1 LPMKP
6 DGVNVKLLTLEF
18 IGLVVVFAL
27 VLFLAAGTIFWAAG
41 WVYLL
46 LFFGADGALALW
58 LLRHDPGL
66 LKERMSGFGK
76 PGEPTWDK
84 VFFVLLTT
92 YFLAWMVLMPLD
104 AVRCRWSHVPAW
116 LQGVGAVLLL
126 GSFYLFFLT
135 FRENPYASAVVR
147 VQPERGQKVINTG
160 PYQYVRHPMY
170 AACIP
175 FAAGTAL
182 LLGSWYGLLMGLMF
196 LLGLAF
202 RAVREE
208 RVLRAGLP
216 GYEEYMARVPYR
228 FLPHVW

>member
-1 LPMKP
+1 MKQ
-6 DGVNVKLLTLEF
+6 DGVNVKLLAAEF
-18 IGLVVVFAL
+18 FGMVVVFAL

-46 LFFGADGALALW
+46 LFFGADGALGLW

-66 LKERMSGFGK
+66 LKERMTGFGK

-84 VFFVLLTT
+84 LFFVFVMVF
-92 YFLAWMVLMPLD
+92 FLAWMVLMPLD
-104 AVRCRWSHVPAW
+104 AVRYRWSHVPGW
-116 LQGVGAVLLL
+116 LQVVGAMLLL

-147 VQPERGQKVINTG
+147 VQPERGQTVITTG

-170 AACIP
+170 AAVIP

-182 LLGSWYGLLMGLMF
+182 LLGSWYGLLMGLV
-196 LLGLAF
+196 LLLALSM
-202 RAVREE
+202 RAVQEE
-208 RVLRAGLP
+208 RVLAAELP
-216 GYEEYMARVPYR
+216 GYAEYMERVQYR
-228 FLPHVW
+228 FIPHVW

>member
-1 LPMKP
+1 MDMKP

-18 IGLVVVFAL
+18 IGLIVVFPL
-27 VLFLAAGTIFWAAG
+27 VLFLAAGTIFWLAG
-41 WVYLL
+41 WVFLL
-46 LFFGADGALALW
+46 LFFGADGALGLW

-66 LKERMSGFGK
+66 LKERMTGFGK
-76 PGEPTWDK
+76 SGEPTWDK
-84 VFFVLLTT
+84 VFFLFVSVFL
-92 YFLAWMVLMPLD
+92 LAWMVLMGFD
-104 AVRCRWSHVPAW
+104 AVRFHWSDVPAR
-116 LQGVGAVLLL
+116 LQVVGAGLLL
-126 GSFYLFFLT
+126 LSFYFFFLT

-147 VQPERGQKVINTG
+147 VQPERGQTVISTG
-160 PYQYVRHPMY
+160 PYHYVRHPMY
-170 AACIP
+170 AAGIP

>member
-1 LPMKP
+1 MQP

-18 IGLVVVFAL
+18 LGLVVVFAL

-46 LFFGADGALALW
+46 LFFGADGALGLW

-66 LKERMSGFGK
+66 LQERLTGFGK

-84 VFFVLLTT
+84 VFFVFVMVF
-92 YFLAWMVLMPLD
+92 FLAWMVLMPLD

-116 LQGVGAVLLL
+116 LQVVGAGLLL

-147 VQPERGQKVINTG
+147 VQPERGQTVVSTG

-170 AACIP
+170 AAVIP

-182 LLGSWYGLLMGLMF
+182 LLGSWYGLLLGLMF

-208 RVLRAGLP
+208 RFLRAELP
-216 GYEEYMARVPYR
+216 GYKEYMARVPYR

>member
-1 LPMKP
+1 MDMNP
-6 DGVNVKLLTLEF
+6 DGVNVKLLTLES

-27 VLFLAAGTIFWAAG
+27 VLFLAAGTMFWAAG
-41 WVYLL
+41 WVFLL
-46 LFFGADGALALW
+46 LFFGADGALGLW

-66 LKERMSGFGK
+66 LKERMTGFGK

-84 VFFVLLTT
+84 IFFVFVSV
-92 YFLAWMVLMPLD
+92 YFLAWMVLMGLD
-104 AVRCRWSHVPAW
+104 AVRFRWSQVPVW
-116 LQGVGAVLLL
+116 LQVVGAVLLL
-126 GSFYLFFLT
+126 VSFYLFFLT

-147 VQPERGQKVINTG
+147 VQPERGQTVITTG

-170 AACIP
+170 AAGIP
-175 FAAGTAL
+175 LGAGMPL
-182 LLGSWYGLLMGLMF
+182 LLGSWYGLL
-196 LLGLAF
+196 LGLVFVLALAL
-202 RAVREE
+202 RAVQEE